1 MAKNIS
7 LWVTMATKND
17 FIFLFFILI
26 ALDFTVNMVCC
37 TTYYIAY
44 ISPVAMYKC
53 IKTTNLH
60 FITVVMA
67 TKIRFLIIFL
77 LIMLELA

>member
-1 MAKNIS
+1 
-7 LWVTMATKND
+7 MATKND
-17 FIFLFFILI
+17 FFHFFIFILI

-37 TTYYIAY
+37 TTYYIAS
-44 ISPVAMYKC
+44 ISPVAMHKC

-67 TKIRFLIIFL
+67 TKILF
-77 LIMLELA
+77 